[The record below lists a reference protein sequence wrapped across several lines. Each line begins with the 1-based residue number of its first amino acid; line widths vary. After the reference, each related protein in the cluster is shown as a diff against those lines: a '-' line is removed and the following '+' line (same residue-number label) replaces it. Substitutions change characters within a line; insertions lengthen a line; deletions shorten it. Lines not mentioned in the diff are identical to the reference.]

1 MTSEQGIWI
10 ITNENSESDV
20 NTKSGT
26 ERSASSKGFFDDD
39 PQTED
44 NQGDNGSIVSVNT
57 LQENLAKLLNNID
70 ESLANINEQK
80 TKSGFKIDE
89 IELSVGINGK
99 GKVGI
104 LGMGAEAGSNASI
117 KLKLKRQN

>member
-1 MTSEQGIWI
+1 MTSEKGIWI
-10 ITNENSESDV
+10 ITNENSTSEIEQ
-20 NTKSGT
+20 N
-26 ERSASSKGFFDDD
+26 ASSKGFFDDD

-44 NQGDNGSIVSVNT
+44 NQEDSASIVPVNT

-70 ESLANINEQK
+70 ESLANINEQD
-80 TKSGFKIDE
+80 TKSGFKIEE

-104 LGMGAEAGSNASI
+104 WGIGAEAGSNASI
-117 KLKLKRQN
+117 KLKLKRKS

>member
-1 MTSEQGIWI
+1 MTSEKGIWI
-10 ITNENSESDV
+10 ITNEKS
-20 NTKSGT
+20 KSGT

-39 PQTED
+39 PQSDD
-44 NQGDNGSIVSVNT
+44 NQEDSTSIVPVDT

-70 ESLANINEQK
+70 ESLANINEQE

-104 LGMGAEAGSNASI
+104 WGIGAEAGSNASI